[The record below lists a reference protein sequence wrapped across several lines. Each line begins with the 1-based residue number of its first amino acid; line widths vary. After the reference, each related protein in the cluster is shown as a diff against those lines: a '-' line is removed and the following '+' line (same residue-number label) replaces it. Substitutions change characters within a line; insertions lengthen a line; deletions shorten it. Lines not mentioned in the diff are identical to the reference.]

1 MLIYL
6 FVYSVSQ
13 NLILLYKKIKL
24 QGSVPH
30 LTSLGLSL
38 NEVVGFSYRRNWWAG
53 SYNFVLIGS
62 FLWTLLLL
70 KLGGFYSVYQNSDL
84 I

>member
-1 MLIYL
+1 M
-6 FVYSVSQ
+6 
-13 NLILLYKKIKL
+13 
-24 QGSVPH
+24 
-30 LTSLGLSL
+30 SL

>member
-30 LTSLGLSL
+30 LTNLGLSL
-38 NEVVGFSYRRNWWAG
+38 NEVVGFSYRRNWWWAG
-53 SYNFVLIGS
+53 SYNFVLIEY
-62 FLWTLLLL
+62 FLLMLLLL
-70 KLGGFYSVYQNSDL
+70 KLVA
-84 I
+84 